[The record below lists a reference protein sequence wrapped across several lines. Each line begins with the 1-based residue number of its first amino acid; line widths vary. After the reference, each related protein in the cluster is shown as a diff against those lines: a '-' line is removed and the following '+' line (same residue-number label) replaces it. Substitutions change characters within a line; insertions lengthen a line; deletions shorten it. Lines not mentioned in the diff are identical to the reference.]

1 MGRTRTSLQ
10 ETAICRFFLEQR
22 LHYIILPIFR
32 IVRCF
37 FFRIFF
43 REISNPARHRDRTS
57 HPYRRVIKI
66 TGIPCRM
73 PWAKGFSKTAIRPSL
88 KQPDV
93 QQPSPISSQPSRSL
107 CFCPQ
112 DHPPSWGW
120 TSPVLL
126 FLPLYGIMNYRCHL
140 WEMAEKYT
148 DPYYS
153 QVRRRENTVP
163 GKKGVCWLCV
173 EL

>member
-1 MGRTRTSLQ
+1 MPLFPG
-10 ETAICRFFLEQR
+10 TAVALYHPPYFPYCTMFFFLGFS
-22 LHYIILPIFR
+22 LGKFPILPGIGTGPH
-32 IVRCF
+32 I
-37 FFRIFF
+37 
-43 REISNPARHRDRTS
+43 RTGS
-57 HPYRRVIKI
+57 DKDHW
-66 TGIPCRM
+66 IPCRM